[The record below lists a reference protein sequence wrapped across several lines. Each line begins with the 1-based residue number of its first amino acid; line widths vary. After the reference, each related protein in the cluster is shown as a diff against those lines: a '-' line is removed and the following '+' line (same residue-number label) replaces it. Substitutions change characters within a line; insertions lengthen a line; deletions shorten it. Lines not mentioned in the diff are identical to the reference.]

1 MQDQGVTR
9 ATGDDV
15 VIPRQGADPMGV
27 ALQLGGF
34 REGGGVVEADGVL
47 GGTHGQGICLYVR
60 TDTKQ
65 INTKESIS
73 VCTNAR

>member
-1 MQDQGVTR
+1 
-9 ATGDDV
+9 
-15 VIPRQGADPMGV
+15 MGV